1 MEHIQ
6 FVIQNRIRSLNEAF
20 QRESIKPKERT
31 RFYLP
36 DFFID
41 TMLFA
46 LVDAYGRTT
55 ANNITKI
62 FLVLARCSNKEGIAY
77 PGYKLIMRK
86 TCIKNQNTVSKCLK
100 IMEALKMFVKE
111 SGGGRSIPNI
121 YKLLHFSAWI
131 VPKKPEPQSE
141 TVLK

>member
-20 QRESIKPKERT
+20 QRESIKPKEKT

-46 LVDAYGRTT
+46 LADIYGRTT
-55 ANNITKI
+55 ANNVAKI
-62 FLVLARCSNKEGIAY
+62 FLVIARHSNKDGIAH

-86 TCIKNQNTVSKCLK
+86 AYIKNQNTVSKCLK
-100 IMEALKMFVKE
+100 IMEALKMFVRQ
-111 SGGGRSIPNI
+111 SGGGRSIPTI
-121 YKLLHFSAWI
+121 YKLLHFSVWV
-131 VPKKPEPQSE
+131 VPKKPEPQPE